1 MSRCPDIQGLT
12 VSNRKIKITQLADDM
27 ALFLRDKWQI
37 QNALYVTG
45 KFSEASG
52 LKLSINKSEILC
64 LHENQEQF
72 SFNIPGTQCVIYL
85 GNYISKDP
93 TLRQQLNFSLKMKKT
108 KSILNMWLQRDLS
121 VSGRVLLTKAEG
133 ISRFVYPTLSL
144 YVNDVFVGKLTR
156 CLFISCGKI
165 DIKGNTQ
172 FRESRRRIRGYRF
185 FFSFKL
191 HL

>member
-45 KFSEASG
+45 KFSEAFG

-64 LHENQEQF
+64 LRENQEQF
-72 SFNIPGTQCVIYL
+72 RFNIPVTQCVIYL
-85 GNYISKDP
+85 GIYISKDP
-93 TLRQQLNFSLKMKKT
+93 TLRQQLNFSLKIKKT

-144 YVNDVFVGKLTR
+144 YVNDVFVGKLTG
-156 CLFISCGKI
+156 CLFISCGKIDII

-172 FRESRRRIRGYRF
+172 FRESRRRIRGHRF
-185 FFSFKL
+185 FFF
-191 HL
+191 